1 MFSASRPAADAV
13 FIGGPPV
20 PVVSRALFEAEDRAT
35 EESIA
40 KAHQPQADLKFCE
53 LQQKRTDGAAGAVS
67 RASVARTVAMVSTDL
82 CANRHPASTGGD
94 PGQTVACNQGRT
106 RRRRNKM
113 SRKVLLATA
122 ALIGVAFSGMSLA
135 DGLPPLAKKE
145 RYKVGFS
152 QMESNNPWRIAETKS
167 FHDTAAECGWD
178 LIATDAAGSAAKQ
191 VADVDS
197 MIAQG
202 IDVLFLPPR
211 EEKPLIP
218 AVKKAKAA
226 GIPTFLVDRSVDPNA
241 AKPGED
247 FVAFLGSDF
256 IDQGKRVAD
265 WTIENFKGD
274 KGVIVELEG
283 TTGSS
288 PANDRKKGFDDQI
301 VTDPRFTIVASQSGD
316 FARDLGRQVMETL
329 LQAHPDVNIVYAH
342 NDEMAI
348 GAIQALELAGR
359 KPGEDVLVVSID
371 GTRDALQA
379 IIDGKM
385 GVTVESSPFFGPLAC
400 ATMKRYADGEQIEP
414 WVQVKD
420 RIFTKE
426 NAAENLAGAY

>member
-1 MFSASRPAADAV
+1 MNRTLLLASAAV
-13 FIGGPPV
+13 FGLV
-20 PVVSRALFEAEDRAT
+20 ASAVTVSAE
-35 EESIA
+35 
-40 KAHQPQADLKFCE
+40 P
-53 LQQKRTDGAAGAVS
+53 
-67 RASVARTVAMVSTDL
+67 
-82 CANRHPASTGGD
+82 
-94 PGQTVACNQGRT
+94 
-106 RRRRNKM
+106 
-113 SRKVLLATA
+113 
-122 ALIGVAFSGMSLA
+122 
-135 DGLPPLAKKE
+135 PPLAQKE

-167 FHDTAAECGWD
+167 FHDTAEKCNWD

-226 GIPTFLVDRSVDPNA
+226 GIPTFLVDRSVDPNS
-241 AKPGED
+241 AKAGED

-256 IDQGKRVAD
+256 VDQGRRVAE
-265 WTIENFKGD
+265 WTIENFKGE

-288 PANDRKKGFDDQI
+288 PANDRKKGFDERITQDS
-301 VTDPRFTIVASQSGD
+301 RFTIVASQTGD

-359 KPGEDVLVVSID
+359 KPGEDVTIVSID

-379 IIDGKM
+379 ISDGKM

-400 ATMKRYADGEQIEP
+400 DVMKRYAAGEKIEP

-426 NAAENLAGAY
+426 NAADHIAEAY

>member
-1 MFSASRPAADAV
+1 M
-13 FIGGPPV
+13 
-20 PVVSRALFEAEDRAT
+20 
-35 EESIA
+35 
-40 KAHQPQADLKFCE
+40 
-53 LQQKRTDGAAGAVS
+53 KRT
-67 RASVARTVAMVSTDL
+67 L
-82 CANRHPASTGGD
+82 
-94 PGQTVACNQGRT
+94 
-106 RRRRNKM
+106 
-113 SRKVLLATA
+113 LLATA
-122 ALIGVAFSGMSLA
+122 IALGAMTSMA
-135 DGLPPLAKKE
+135 AAAGLPPLEEKE

-167 FHDTAAECGWD
+167 FHDTAESCGWD

-241 AKPGED
+241 AKAGED
-247 FVAFLGSDF
+247 YVSFLGSDF
-256 IDQGKRVAD
+256 IDQGKRVAE

-288 PANDRKKGFDDQI
+288 PANDRKKGFDDRILQ
-301 VTDPRFTIVASQSGD
+301 DERFEIVASQTGD

-400 ATMKRYADGEQIEP
+400 ATMKRYAAGETIEP
-414 WVQVKD
+414 WVQVED
-420 RIFTKE
+420 RIFTPE
-426 NAAENLAGAY
+426 NAADHIDEAY

>member
-1 MFSASRPAADAV
+1 MNQNRVSLGIAAVTIGLCSAAFAD
-13 FIGGPPV
+13 
-20 PVVSRALFEAEDRAT
+20 
-35 EESIA
+35 
-40 KAHQPQADLKFCE
+40 
-53 LQQKRTDGAAGAVS
+53 
-67 RASVARTVAMVSTDL
+67 
-82 CANRHPASTGGD
+82 
-94 PGQTVACNQGRT
+94 
-106 RRRRNKM
+106 
-113 SRKVLLATA
+113 
-122 ALIGVAFSGMSLA
+122 
-135 DGLPPLAKKE
+135 LPPLEQKE
-145 RYKVGFS
+145 RYKVGFP
-152 QMESNNPWRIAETKS
+152 QMESNNPWRIAQSKS
-167 FHDTAAECGWD
+167 FVDTAEVCGWD

-241 AKPGED
+241 AEAGVD
-247 FVAFLGSDF
+247 FVSFLGSDF
-256 IDQGKRVAD
+256 IEQGRRVAE
-265 WTIENFKGD
+265 WTIENFEGD
-274 KGVIVELEG
+274 SGVIVQLEG

-288 PANDRKKGFDDQI
+288 PANDRKKGFDDAI
-301 VTDPRFTIVASQSGD
+301 VADARFEIVASQTGD
-316 FARDLGRQVMETL
+316 FARDMGRQVMETL

-359 KPGEDVLVVSID
+359 TPGDDVLVVSID

-385 GVTVESSPFFGPLAC
+385 GVTVESSPFFGPIAC
-400 ATMKRYADGEQIEP
+400 DVMKQYAAGEPVDP
-414 WVQVKD
+414 WIKVED
-420 RIFTKE
+420 RIFTQA
-426 NAAENLAGAY
+426 NAADHVDEAY

>member
-1 MFSASRPAADAV
+1 M
-13 FIGGPPV
+13 
-20 PVVSRALFEAEDRAT
+20 
-35 EESIA
+35 
-40 KAHQPQADLKFCE
+40 
-53 LQQKRTDGAAGAVS
+53 KRT
-67 RASVARTVAMVSTDL
+67 L
-82 CANRHPASTGGD
+82 
-94 PGQTVACNQGRT
+94 
-106 RRRRNKM
+106 
-113 SRKVLLATA
+113 LLATA
-122 ALIGVAFSGMSLA
+122 IAIGAMA
-135 DGLPPLAKKE
+135 TAATAAGLPPLEQKD
-145 RYKVGFS
+145 RYKVGFA

-167 FHDTAAECGWD
+167 FHDTAESCGWD

-241 AKPGED
+241 AKAGED

-256 IDQGKRVAD
+256 VDQGKRVAE

-274 KGVIVELEG
+274 KGVIVQLEG

-288 PANDRKKGFDDQI
+288 PANDRKKGFDDRI
-301 VTDPRFTIVASQSGD
+301 AEDGRFEIVASQSGD

-359 KPGEDVLVVSID
+359 KPGDDVLVVSID

-400 ATMKRYADGEQIEP
+400 ETMKRYAAGETIEP

-420 RIFTKE
+420 RIFTAD
-426 NAAENLAGAY
+426 NAAAHVDEAY